1 MQRKIFEHA
10 DFKLDYD
17 DLVAETTESGRKYFT
32 PDGKAYPSITTVL
45 SILSAKSIAAWRK
58 RVGEKQANAISRQ
71 ATGRGEDVHAII
83 EKYLD
88 NDPNYAKGYLP
99 HIVNSF
105 KDLQPIFDSR
115 IGKIYAQ
122 EAPLYS
128 DHLGCAGRVDC
139 VAEFDGQISI
149 IDFKTSTANAIS
161 RQATGRG
168 EDVHAIIE
176 KYLDNDPN
184 YAKGYLPHIV
194 NSFKDLQPI
203 FDSRIGKI
211 YAQEAPLYSDH
222 LGCAGRV
229 DCVAEFDGQIS
240 IIDFKTSRR
249 HKTKDKIHNYFMQ
262 ESAYAI
268 MWEERTGMPI
278 TQLVTIMTID
288 HYEPQVFI
296 EHRDNWT
303 DQLKNVIGQFKR
315 LV

>member
-1 MQRKIFEHA
+1 MQRKIFEHV
-10 DFKLDYD
+10 DFKLDYE

-58 RVGEKQANAISRQ
+58 RVGEEQANAISRQ
-71 ATGRGEDVHAII
+71 ASGRGEDVHAII

-88 NDPNYAKGYLP
+88 NDPNY
-99 HIVNSF
+99 
-105 KDLQPIFDSR
+105 
-115 IGKIYAQ
+115 
-122 EAPLYS
+122 
-128 DHLGCAGRVDC
+128 
-139 VAEFDGQISI
+139 
-149 IDFKTSTANAIS
+149 T
-161 RQATGRG
+161 
-168 EDVHAIIE
+168 
-176 KYLDNDPN
+176 
-184 YAKGYLPHIV
+184 KGYLPHIV

-268 MWEERTGMPI
+268 MWEERTGIPI

-288 HYEPQVFI
+288 HYEPQVFV

-303 DQLKNVIGQFKR
+303 EQLKDVIRQYTAHANR
-315 LV
+315 